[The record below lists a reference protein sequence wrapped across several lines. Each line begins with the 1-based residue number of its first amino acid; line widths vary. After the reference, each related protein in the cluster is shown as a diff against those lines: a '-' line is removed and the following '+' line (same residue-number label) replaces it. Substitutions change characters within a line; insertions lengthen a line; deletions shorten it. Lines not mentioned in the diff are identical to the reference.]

1 MHRLTHL
8 LSTRIFEPVRSR
20 SRRGNCHVQITE
32 SYKVVF
38 SPRAQN
44 YCVQH
49 TCVCIQHAPGCVR
62 HSQFLIQEQLL
73 RKNVK
78 RFRGIQGSKD
88 FISRLESN
96 KKEEKAPSTRM
107 GVPTRSTRAGL
118 VLKSQ
123 PLPKNVNLLFTIANQ
138 NTKLTVLTF

>member
-49 TCVCIQHAPGCVR
+49 TCVCIQHAPECVR
-62 HSQFLIQEQLL
+62 QPHFLIQEQLL

-96 KKEEKAPSTRM
+96 KKEENASNTDM
-107 GVPTRSTRAGL
+107 GEPTRSRTGS
-118 VLKSQ
+118 VLESHPPPQ
-123 PLPKNVNLLFTIANQ
+123 DVNLLFTLTNQ
-138 NTKLTVLTF
+138 NIELTVLWGS